1 MMDIFKISRYTRYD
15 DTKLDWFFI
24 NSLLSAGKFY
34 QAKKKKGGGGRAES
48 VNRLEPKVIE
58 LTDKI
63 DRMPDILRRMISNA

>member
-1 MMDIFKISRYTRYD
+1 MMTQSWIDFLLIHYFRQG
-15 DTKLDWFFI
+15 
-24 NSLLSAGKFY
+24 NSIKPR
-34 QAKKKKGGGGRAES
+34 KKRGRAES